1 MHVFYKIFIV
11 TASVDIHIVLVPK
24 SSVFTMQ
31 HILRWALAV
40 RRRVYIL
47 RTTCLGQFILIYE
60 WEFNNINILY
70 WCNYMQEE
78 VRQIISHTNYIVFL
92 VLFTVLSY

>member
-1 MHVFYKIFIV
+1 
-11 TASVDIHIVLVPK
+11 
-24 SSVFTMQ
+24 MQ